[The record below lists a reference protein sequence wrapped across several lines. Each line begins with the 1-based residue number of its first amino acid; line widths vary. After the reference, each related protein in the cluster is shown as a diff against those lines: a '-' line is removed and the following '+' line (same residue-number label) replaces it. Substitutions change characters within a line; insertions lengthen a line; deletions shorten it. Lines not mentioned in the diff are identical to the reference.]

1 MRRSSFS
8 MLSDTVHRRE
18 MTVHVKKVF
27 FCFLLIYLFL
37 RRVLKGRSEEMNG
50 KNMIELENVT
60 KKYGTKTAV
69 DNVSLTVREGELFSL
84 LGVNGAGKTT
94 TIKMLCCLTRPTGGR
109 AMIDGHDTV
118 KEASEVKALVGVST
132 QDTAIAR
139 NLTVEEN
146 LRFMANICLD
156 PAKNDKAA
164 ITEHVEEIIRS
175 FGLSEVRKTRS
186 GKLSGGWQ
194 RRLSIAMAV
203 IGDPKVIFLDEP
215 TLGLDVLARRELWQE
230 IRQLKKDR
238 TIILTTHYME
248 EAEELSDRIAIMI
261 DGRIVMTGTLPELEE
276 KTGEKGL
283 ENVFVSVAEARRA

>member
-1 MRRSSFS
+1 
-8 MLSDTVHRRE
+8 
-18 MTVHVKKVF
+18 
-27 FCFLLIYLFL
+27 
-37 RRVLKGRSEEMNG
+37 MNG

-109 AMIDGHDTV
+109 AVIDGHDTV

-156 PAKNDKAA
+156 PEKHDKTAVA
-164 ITEHVEEIIRS
+164 EHVEEIIRS

-230 IRQLKKDR
+230 IRRLKKDR